1 MAMDYDARSVLARG
15 TGGTKAAGG
24 AASVTGGASVGRAG
38 GRAEGGTDGRTGGR
52 AGVPGIMP
60 RDGAA
65 NPDRAIKT
73 ASTIPQSRQKV
84 FAILRNARAPQLQSF
99 LAWEKGSP
107 AN

>member
-1 MAMDYDARSVLARG
+1 MAMDYDARPVLARG

-24 AASVTGGASVGRAG
+24 AASVTGGASVGR
-38 GRAEGGTDGRTGGR
+38 TDGRMD
-52 AGVPGIMP
+52 VPGIIP

-84 FAILRNARAPQLQSF
+84 FAILRNARAPQLPSF
-99 LAWEKGSP
+99 LAWEKGIP